1 MTTSP
6 AVVVTAATIGRG
18 DRYFHFTA
26 PDVAS
31 IAVNQPCDL
40 SGGSMSVRPPIYS
53 LPGMYRT
60 CSKALNVAHQSTAAA
75 YNMFVRGLYAG
86 PFHWLPPSTPGEACV
101 GVVVTGVSGFLR
113 VVTAVSYTTRC
124 VSRSSARRTPSLPVV
139 TTRRRAAPFT
149 VVSNIG
155 VAWVTSQSCES
166 FGTSC

>member
-18 DRYFHFTA
+18 DRYFHFTT

-31 IAVNQPCDL
+31 IAVSQPCDL

-86 PFHWLPPSTPGEACV
+86 PFHWLPPSTPGQACV
-101 GVVVTGVSGFLR
+101 GGVITGGSAVLRLFTPGSYKQPCDSSSG
-113 VVTAVSYTTRC
+113 AP
-124 VSRSSARRTPSLPVV
+124 SA
-139 TTRRRAAPFT
+139 
-149 VVSNIG
+149 
-155 VAWVTSQSCES
+155 
-166 FGTSC
+166 